1 MLLGKSLW
9 GAVENAIEID
19 ECYCVPNHSIIN
31 TAIGQELGRQKDL
44 QTGTAGS
51 ETERTSMNEAMGEQ
65 YARRLGQLYSSD
77 NYSSYSETFASS
89 LQNSSIVAQ
98 GTASAN
104 QVGDAN
110 VVYRQL
116 HPKEVA
122 AIHSLSDQLAQ
133 KTGMSS
139 DKAEKLLAQVAAGR
153 VDEKWSEV
161 YQLDDASIGD
171 DVAAANELL
180 DGFAEAQGKEL
191 LKDDDV
197 VANWFSEDPESDV
210 YKDTSL
216 FSENLTSGVEVNNPG
231 GYPQSEAAGPVA
243 RNPEYLNF
251 YKQNLEVAVADT
263 YQGKLTAEQLSAM
276 KAGAT
281 QSLDDMVDAVKQ
293 LPEVAAFA
301 ASHPVLF
308 GKAMAKAYTQMLT
321 DNQRDTGEMLAL
333 RMMGKNEEAQQVG
346 AKHVGEML
354 TNIALGLSG
363 EAAATKAVEAI
374 GKVTK
379 TVKGALPVV
388 DNTSLPKYTGGN
400 GASDIDR
407 TLPLAETPQHEL
419 TSTVLNDAAKIL
431 DSGLSTKKL
440 KRQAAVSRASV
451 DELEVVSKE
460 YTNLPG
466 KVNKFPGVSQVDEQ
480 HFVIEDKQAFIS
492 AVKELYEDAKN
503 PLNQITQA
511 EIMKHIGEGK
521 VFDTIAGIPGL
532 HAEVQSVN
540 DIINQLPEGFDL
552 SKVKVS
558 TVKLA
563 PGNGQGQ
570 AFPACTNCS
579 GILSNQVDILTGVK

>member
-9 GAVENAIEID
+9 GAVENAIEVD

-31 TAIGQELGRQKDL
+31 TASGQELGRQKDV
-44 QTGTAGS
+44 QSGISDSADRTA
-51 ETERTSMNEAMGEQ
+51 MNEAMGEQ

-354 TNIALGLSG
+354 TNIALGLGG

-379 TVKGALPVV
+379 AVK
-388 DNTSLPKYTGGN
+388 
-400 GASDIDR
+400 
-407 TLPLAETPQHEL
+407 
-419 TSTVLNDAAKIL
+419 
-431 DSGLSTKKL
+431 
-440 KRQAAVSRASV
+440 
-451 DELEVVSKE
+451 VVS
-460 YTNLPG
+460 T
-466 KVNKFPGVSQVDEQ
+466 
-480 HFVIEDKQAFIS
+480 
-492 AVKELYEDAKN
+492 
-503 PLNQITQA
+503 
-511 EIMKHIGEGK
+511 EGK
-521 VFDTIAGIPGL
+521 VVAPVVKNESSLLNESSSLSRSSVPNNLPVLTAINNSVRLVDQDTLPRGIQRTFLDGNYVTVETTTPVVLFRKFGGTGNQAKANGGFASTTPNASRSETAVFKRWSNQRFEAQL
-532 HAEVQSVN
+532 
-540 DIINQLPEGFDL
+540 DIPEGTTL
-552 SKVKVS
+552 NIGKVAPQTSKS
-558 TVKLA
+558 
-563 PGNGQGQ
+563 GNRIYHKGGADQILLPQEYPISWISAIKDGKTGITYTLDEFRNL
-570 AFPACTNCS
+570 FPD
-579 GILSNQVDILTGVK
+579 QFK

>member
-9 GAVENAIEID
+9 DAVENAIEID

-31 TAIGQELGRQKDL
+31 TAIGQELGRQKDV
-44 QTGTAGS
+44 QSGISDSAD
-51 ETERTSMNEAMGEQ
+51 RTSMNEAMGEQ

-161 YQLDDASIGD
+161 YQLDDASTAD
-171 DVAAANELL
+171 DVAAANALL

-321 DNQRDTGEMLAL
+321 DNQRDTGEML
-333 RMMGKNEEAQQVG
+333 
-346 AKHVGEML
+346 
-354 TNIALGLSG
+354 TNIALGLGG

-379 TVKGALPVV
+379 TVKGALPVI

-400 GASDIDR
+400 GSGVAPTHNRNLSDVD
-407 TLPLAETPQHEL
+407 TEFGVLPLNSTISNRIDFGNYVSDNKL
-419 TSTVLNDAAKIL
+419 TFKDGWSVDRVYDEIVNIPHGSRPAPTTYLTDAQIEAH
-431 DSGLSTKKL
+431 LSTFDEGAIRFTSREKVEQYGTAGTSEAFVLPKKEFDRIVKDSNGNLRSIEKKL
-440 KRQAAVSRASV
+440 GLDQGYLGNGDTMAVYIKPEDIKNIHIPSGNEAGANGQWIPGG
-451 DELEVVSKE
+451 
-460 YTNLPG
+460 YTNG
-466 KVNKFPGVSQVDEQ
+466 GVPE
-480 HFVIEDKQAFIS
+480 A
-492 AVKELYEDAKN
+492 
-503 PLNQITQA
+503 
-511 EIMKHIGEGK
+511 
-521 VFDTIAGIPGL
+521 
-532 HAEVQSVN
+532 
-540 DIINQLPEGFDL
+540 IIDL
-552 SKVKVS
+552 SDSPFTEISIK
-558 TVKLA
+558 
-563 PGNGQGQ
+563 
-570 AFPACTNCS
+570 
-579 GILSNQVDILTGVK
+579 